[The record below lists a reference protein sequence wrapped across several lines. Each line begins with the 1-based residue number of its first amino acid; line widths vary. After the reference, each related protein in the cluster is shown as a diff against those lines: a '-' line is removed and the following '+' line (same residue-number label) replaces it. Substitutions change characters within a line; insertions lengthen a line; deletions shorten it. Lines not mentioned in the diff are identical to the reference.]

1 LCAGGINQA
10 AGGESIPGIQR
21 TYGPG
26 TVVDWDL
33 GMKYAFDTGPVQ
45 ARLNVAAY
53 RANLGMRLSHGVANP
68 ARLSIIM
75 SAD

>member
-1 LCAGGINQA
+1 
-10 AGGESIPGIQR
+10 
-21 TYGPG
+21 
-26 TVVDWDL
+26 VDWDL